1 MVITRVSPLSVAKV
15 AGLLYLVI
23 GLIIGGLLSLVAM
36 AGAGLAASQEVGA
49 GGFGFMGPLLGVGA
63 VIVLPLCYGVFGF
76 LMTLIMTAL
85 FNVAVGMVGGIEVDV
100 K

>member
-23 GLIIGGLLSLVAM
+23 GLIAGGLISLIAT
-36 AGAGLAASQEVGA
+36 AGGLAAAQSEGS
-49 GGFGFMGPLLGVGA
+49 GGFGFIGPLLGVGA
-63 VIVLPLCYGVFGF
+63 VILLPICYSIFGF
-76 LMTLIMTAL
+76 LMTLIMTWL
-85 FNVAVGMVGGIEVDV
+85 FNIAVGITGGIEMDV

>member
-23 GLIIGGLLSLVAM
+23 GLIIGGLVSLVAM
-36 AGAGLAASQEVGA
+36 AGAGFAASQAGS
-49 GGFGFMGPLLGVGA
+49 GGFGFAGPLLGVGA
-63 VIVLPLCYGVFGF
+63 VIVLPICYAVFGF